1 MVGEV
6 NSRWVLGCVYK
17 WYKVLS
23 PRVVVG
29 VDGVG
34 KFSPELLLAG
44 RRKGY
49 AVGTGIRKRAIIQE
63 SMGLNCVM

>member
-1 MVGEV
+1 M
-6 NSRWVLGCVYK
+6 
-17 WYKVLS
+17 
-23 PRVVVG
+23 VG

-44 RRKGY
+44 SRKGY
-49 AVGTGIRKRAIIQE
+49 AVGKGIGKRATIQE